1 MCHVSHVTY
10 PVSNVMCHVSHVR
23 CNLFHFFLSYIFV
36 KLVSGG
42 FVINRATPSTFRKC
56 SILVELV
63 SGGSVINGATPS
75 SLVQT
80 RILLINSN
88 ILFLFY
94 ECKIVI

>member
-1 MCHVSHVTY
+1 M
-10 PVSNVMCHVSHVR
+10 
-23 CNLFHFFLSYIFV
+23 

-42 FVINRATPSTFRKC
+42 SVINRATLSTFRKC

-75 SLVQT
+75 SLVRT
-80 RILLINSN
+80 TILFINSN

-94 ECKIVI
+94 ECKIVV